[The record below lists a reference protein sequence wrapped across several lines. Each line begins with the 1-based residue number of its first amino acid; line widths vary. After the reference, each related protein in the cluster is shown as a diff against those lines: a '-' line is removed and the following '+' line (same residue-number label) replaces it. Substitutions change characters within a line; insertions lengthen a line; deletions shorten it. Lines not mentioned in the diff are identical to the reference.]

1 MTLLQTLII
10 IIIIIIVVIVIVI
23 TIIPYDPQWGIGPHG
38 KTPLVG
44 KKQDAREVHGGV
56 TVIKI

>member
-38 KTPLVG
+38 KLPWWERNKIL
-44 KKQDAREVHGGV
+44 ARFMAE
-56 TVIKI
+56 